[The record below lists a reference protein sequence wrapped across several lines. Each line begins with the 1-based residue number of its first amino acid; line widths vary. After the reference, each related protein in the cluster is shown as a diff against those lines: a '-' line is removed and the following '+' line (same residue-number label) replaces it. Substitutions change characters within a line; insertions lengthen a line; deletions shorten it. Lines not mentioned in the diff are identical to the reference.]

1 MLHILLLI
9 VKIIGFIL
17 AVIIGLILLALL
29 CILFVPLRY
38 RIKADGKLGADE
50 PFRAEIKISWLLHIV
65 NAAFS
70 YPHAAYVKVRI
81 FIFTVMDTSKKE
93 ISESSS
99 DISKDD
105 AFDDEEYENKSED
118 WQSIEGRKYRGEKE
132 TSLNTGN
139 EEAPGEDDRKEE
151 RLRADADK
159 LAERLSEVFGEAD
172 SYKDL
177 MIEEITEDSDA
188 YTDVAYTDVAYT
200 DKETERAV
208 FLFIKNLWR
217 AIKNIKYTICR
228 ICDRIRKIISN
239 IEYYVKVFQSD
250 LFQAAFGASQK
261 QLMRIVRAVRPG
273 KCRINLIAGT
283 GDPASTGQILALYGM
298 LYPFI
303 GNNVFIQAD
312 FEEQRVEGD
321 LYIKGKITIY
331 RLLFAA
337 FRVYSDKNI
346 RQLIKM
352 LKREDA

>member
-9 VKIIGFIL
+9 LKIIGIIL

-38 RIKADGKLGADE
+38 CIKADGKLGEDE
-50 PFRAEIKISWLLHIV
+50 PFRAEVKISWLLHIV

-93 ISESSS
+93 IAEAYSA
-99 DISKDD
+99 ISKDD
-105 AFDDEEYENKSED
+105 AFDDEEYENKLED
-118 WQSIEGRKYRGEKE
+118 WQSIESMKCSGEKDG
-132 TSLNTGN
+132 SLNTGN
-139 EEAPGEDDRKEE
+139 EETSGEDNRKEE
-151 RLRADADK
+151 HLRADADK

-177 MIEEITEDSDA
+177 TIEEITEDSD
-188 YTDVAYTDVAYT
+188 AYT

-208 FLFIKNLWR
+208 FLFLKNLWR

-228 ICDRIRKIISN
+228 MCDRIRKIISN
-239 IEYYVKVFQSD
+239 IEYYVEVFQSD
-250 LFQAAFGASQK
+250 LFQAAFGVSKK

>member
-9 VKIIGFIL
+9 LKIIGIIL

-38 RIKADGKLGADE
+38 CIKADGKLGEDE
-50 PFRAEIKISWLLHIV
+50 PFRAEVKISWLLHIV

-93 ISESSS
+93 IAEASSA
-99 DISKDD
+99 ISKDD
-105 AFDDEEYENKSED
+105 AFDDEEYENKLED
-118 WQSIEGRKYRGEKE
+118 WQSIESMKCSGEKDG
-132 TSLNTGN
+132 SLNTGN
-139 EEAPGEDDRKEE
+139 EETSGEDNRKEE
-151 RLRADADK
+151 HLRADADK

-177 MIEEITEDSDA
+177 TIEEITEDSD
-188 YTDVAYTDVAYT
+188 AYTDVAYT

-208 FLFIKNLWR
+208 FLFLKNLWR

-228 ICDRIRKIISN
+228 MCDRIRKIISN
-239 IEYYVKVFQSD
+239 IEYYVEVFQSD
-250 LFQAAFGASQK
+250 LFQAAFGVSKK

>member
-9 VKIIGFIL
+9 LKIIGIIL
-17 AVIIGLILLALL
+17 AVIIGLVLLTLL

-38 RIKADGKLGADE
+38 RIKADGKLWEDE
-50 PFRAEIKISWLLHIV
+50 PFRAEVKISWLLHIV
-65 NAAFS
+65 NATFS

-81 FIFTVMDTSKKE
+81 FIFTVMNTSKKD
-93 ISESSS
+93 ISEASS
-99 DISKDD
+99 DISEDD
-105 AFDDEEYENKSED
+105 AFHDEEYENKLED
-118 WQSIEGRKYRGEKE
+118 WQSVEGGKYSGEKE
-132 TSLNTGN
+132 AAVNTGN
-139 EEAPGEDDRKEE
+139 EEASGEDNRKEEE

-177 MIEEITEDSDA
+177 TIEEITEDSDA
-188 YTDVAYTDVAYT
+188 YA

-208 FLFIKNLWR
+208 FLFFKNLWR

-239 IEYYVKVFQSD
+239 IEYYVEVLQSD
-250 LFQAAFGASQK
+250 LFQAAFGVSRK
-261 QLMRIVRAVRPG
+261 QLMRIVRAVRPDR
-273 KCRINLIAGT
+273 CRINLIAGT
-283 GDPASTGQILALYGM
+283 GDPAGTGQILALYGM

-312 FEEQRVEGD
+312 FEEQRIEGD

>member
-9 VKIIGFIL
+9 LKIIGIIL

-38 RIKADGKLGADE
+38 CIKADGKLGEDE
-50 PFRAEIKISWLLHIV
+50 PFRAEVKISWLLHIV

-93 ISESSS
+93 IAEASSA
-99 DISKDD
+99 ISKDD
-105 AFDDEEYENKSED
+105 AFDDEEYENKLED
-118 WQSIEGRKYRGEKE
+118 WQSIESMKCSGEKDG
-132 TSLNTGN
+132 SLNTGN
-139 EEAPGEDDRKEE
+139 EETSGEDNRKEE
-151 RLRADADK
+151 NLRADADK

-177 MIEEITEDSDA
+177 TIEEITEDSD
-188 YTDVAYTDVAYT
+188 AYTDVAYT

-208 FLFIKNLWR
+208 FLFLKNLWR

-228 ICDRIRKIISN
+228 MCDRIRKIISN
-239 IEYYVKVFQSD
+239 IEYYVEVFQSD
-250 LFQAAFGASQK
+250 LFQAAFGVSKK